1 MWKDFRNLN
10 SKNIKKKSIMKK
22 ENVIYVKKKKI
33 PPKSLKNLINVK
45 KIKKILK
52 N

>member
-1 MWKDFRNLN
+1 
-10 SKNIKKKSIMKK
+10 MKK
-22 ENVIYVKKKKI
+22 ENVIYVKKKKKI

-45 KIKKILK
+45 KIKKNFK